1 MDEDLAER
9 ARENLV
15 PFEAVSVTHGD
26 TTILTLPP
34 SDLIYVNAAVVA
46 PPAHWLVS
54 LRPGGRMIFPWRPS
68 EDVAVTMLI
77 TRGQDEFSARPLM
90 PALFIPCIGASVP
103 QQILKG
109 PDRAAARTIRS
120 VWLTGDRNPDES
132 AVAIFRDV
140 WFSDNPAAPI
150 TVAAQFPISRPC

>member
-1 MDEDLAER
+1 
-9 ARENLV
+9 
-15 PFEAVSVTHGD
+15 
-26 TTILTLPP
+26 
-34 SDLIYVNAAVVA
+34 
-46 PPAHWLVS
+46 
-54 LRPGGRMIFPWRPS
+54 
-68 EDVAVTMLI
+68 
-77 TRGQDEFSARPLM
+77 M